1 MLISMQGNW
10 MVSVKTKSAAFTQ
23 QFVIN
28 GAASGN
34 GAHAG
39 YVGAPSVYV
48 TGAQWTISIQND
60 PGTGWRGSDMRVKF
74 PTIVSGNY
82 VFDIESNDSGSDEDF
97 DDLILS
103 CTTPVTSSDF
113 LVYGHVS
120 DYYGS
125 CYFNPCWR
133 DWLVIDSHLVFQQAL
148 KNPVIYEAIKQLY
161 PERIPIKVNP
171 NPPDPGPFKTMMIP
185 VLGNQPMP
193 LKTASVYT
201 RSSSSANTKTSSKDK
216 SESENTDQYSFYKNV
231 VAQPT
236 PVSTL
241 SKYTYDKVSLGS
253 IIDTP
258 HLICIREDVTNQTLQ
273 FKEYD
278 RSVSELAGGP
288 YTGNGNKLD
297 LGTATTDINGNYVFR
312 FTQTGSELVNEI
324 LHDVAAT
331 ENPLVQI
338 NPDVIVSIPDI
349 SGNPVYESA
358 VYFNV
363 PNLKRIDIC
372 LPKSV
377 IKPARLC
384 TTDNL
389 ITSVGLIPVV
399 GAQNTGWS
407 ATVRDDG
414 YTRYRTDG
422 QITNH
427 GGILTSPK
435 IECGCWNGTLDLWGC
450 LGNEEA
456 YYYTIR
462 SRQNGGSWN
471 FVTDEFHCPRISIP
485 DTTSPF
491 NKVGPFFNVSLNV
504 PGFGTGNVA
513 HYTNIQRQHNLGL
526 VDWMSPFYL
535 VLIELNSGLY
545 STGPVDFRIDAYDNS
560 GNQITSDLITLY
572 IDNTPVVFNIND
584 ANFTTSVDS
593 DCVLFALTD
602 AEISQPLPLNVMF
615 RANQANGFLQFYNLY
630 MGKGKYNAAFGTTS
644 NPAGVASQTYSGAY
658 PTCSAFTGNADILSV
673 DINGYSTIQLI
684 PTGSWLNADQS
695 FCTFTVD
702 LSTQKRGT
710 DGYGFDNA
718 QGPSQFIF
726 GIQRVNP

>member
-1 MLISMQGNW
+1 
-10 MVSVKTKSAAFTQ
+10 
-23 QFVIN
+23 
-28 GAASGN
+28 
-34 GAHAG
+34 
-39 YVGAPSVYV
+39 
-48 TGAQWTISIQND
+48 
-60 PGTGWRGSDMRVKF
+60 
-74 PTIVSGNY
+74 
-82 VFDIESNDSGSDEDF
+82 
-97 DDLILS
+97 
-103 CTTPVTSSDF
+103 
-113 LVYGHVS
+113 
-120 DYYGS
+120 S

-161 PERIPIKVNP
+161 PERIPVKVNP
-171 NPPDPGPFKTMMIP
+171 NPPDPAPFKTMMIP
-185 VLGNQPMP
+185 ILGNQPMP
-193 LKTASVYT
+193 LKTASIYT
-201 RSSSSANTKTSSKDK
+201 RNSSSANSKTSSKDK
-216 SESENTDQYSFYKNV
+216 SDSENIDQYSYYKTV

-236 PVSTL
+236 PVATL

-312 FTQTGSELVNEI
+312 FTQTASELVNEI

-331 ENPLVQI
+331 ENPLVQM

-414 YTRYRTDG
+414 FTRYRTDG

-427 GGILTSPK
+427 GGLLTSPK

-450 LGNEEA
+450 LGNEDA

-491 NKVGPFFNVSLNV
+491 NKVGPFFNVPLNV

-545 STGPVDFRIDAYDNS
+545 STGPVDFRIDAYNNS

-615 RANQANGFLQFYNLY
+615 RANQANGFLQLYNLY

-658 PTCSAFTGNADILSV
+658 PACSAFTGNADILSV

-710 DGYGFDNA
+710 DGYGFDVA

>member
-1 MLISMQGNW
+1 MLIPMQGNW
-10 MVSVKTKSAAFTQ
+10 TVSVKSKSAAFSQ

-28 GAASGN
+28 GATSGN

-39 YVGAPSVYV
+39 SVGTPSILI
-48 TGAQWTISIQND
+48 TGAQWTISIQNN
-60 PGTGWRGSDMRVKF
+60 PGNGWKGSDMRVKF
-74 PTIVSGNY
+74 PTVINGNY
-82 VFDIESNDSGSDEDF
+82 VFDIESNDSGNDQDF
-97 DDLILS
+97 DDLILTCS
-103 CTTPVTSSDF
+103 TPVTSSDF

-120 DYYGS
+120 DYYGN
-125 CYFNPCWR
+125 CLFNPCWR
-133 DWLVIDSHLVFQQAL
+133 DWLVIDSPIVLQQAL
-148 KNPVIYEAIKQLY
+148 KNPVIYDAIKQLY
-161 PERIPIKVNP
+161 PERIPVKVNP
-171 NPPDPGPFKTMMIP
+171 NPPDPFKTMMIP
-185 VLGNQPMP
+185 VLGNQLMP
-193 LKTASVYT
+193 LKTASIFT
-201 RSSSSANTKTSSKDK
+201 RNTATGISKTSREKTSDNIEQFRFNK
-216 SESENTDQYSFYKNV
+216 TV

-241 SKYTYDKVSLGS
+241 AKYNYDKVAIGA

-258 HLICIREDVTNQTLQ
+258 YLICVRENVTNQTLQ
-273 FKEYD
+273 FTEYD

-288 YTGNGNKLD
+288 YTGNGNKTD

-312 FTQTGSELVNEI
+312 FTQSASELVNEI
-324 LHDVAAT
+324 LHDVAAS
-331 ENPLVQI
+331 ENPLVQM

-349 SGNPVYESA
+349 SGHAVYESA

-407 ATVRDDG
+407 ATLRDDG
-414 YTRYRTDG
+414 FTRYRTDG

-427 GGILTSPK
+427 GGLVTSPK
-435 IECGCWNGTLDLWGC
+435 IDCGCWNGTLDLWGC
-450 LGNEEA
+450 LGDEEA

-462 SRQNGGSWN
+462 SRQNGGGWN
-471 FVTDEFHCPRISIP
+471 FVTDEYHCPRISIP

-491 NKVGPFFNVSLNV
+491 NKVGPFFNVSLDV

-535 VLIELNSGLY
+535 VLVELNSGLY
-545 STGPVDFRIDAYDNS
+545 STGPVDFRIDAYDKN
-560 GNQITSDLITLY
+560 GLPITSDLITLY
-572 IDNTPVVFNIND
+572 IDNTPVVFDIND
-584 ANFTTSVDS
+584 AAFTTSVDS

-602 AEISQPLPLNVMF
+602 AEISQPLPLNVVF
-615 RANQANGFLQFYNLY
+615 KANQANGFLQFYNLY
-630 MGKGKYNAAFGTTS
+630 MGKGKHNTLLPTTG
-644 NPAGVASQTYSGAY
+644 NPAGAASQTYSGSY
-658 PTCSAFTGNADILSV
+658 PTCSAFTGNADILPV
-673 DINGYSTIQLI
+673 DINGYSTIQLT
-684 PTGSWLNADQS
+684 PTGTWLNSDQS

-702 LSTQKRGT
+702 LTTQKRGT
-710 DGYGFDNA
+710 DGYGFDTA
-718 QGPSQFIF
+718 QGPAQFIF